1 MKWFHTC
8 LLAAAVTWTAGT
20 AHAQILIGQTVG
32 LTGPV
37 AATVKEAVDGAKLY
51 IDSVNAK
58 GGIRG
63 EKIEL
68 ITLDDKFDPKIAAA
82 NANTLITEKN
92 VVALFLNRGTP
103 HTEAIM
109 PLLEKHGVALVAP
122 STGAMLLHSPV
133 NRYVFNVRSSYQRE
147 AAKAVAHLHTLGID
161 RIAVVHVDD
170 SFGTDA
176 LEGANKGFAKANL
189 KPVAVVKADRNK
201 PDYPAIVPALAKA
214 TPQAILWFGSGT
226 AVADGIKALRAAGSA
241 AQVVTLSNNA
251 SAGFIKALGDASRGV
266 IVTQVFPY
274 EKSFSYGIVKDAL
287 ELAKAKGQN
296 EISPAILEGYAAAKV
311 LIEALRR
318 ASPNPTR
325 QKLLAALESLQKF
338 DLGGWKSATARTTT
352 PGWTLPTCRSSATT
366 ENSSADR
373 RDAQTRSASRNSR
386 VFSGPSASVI
396 FGNSARSSS

>member
-1 MKWFHTC
+1 
-8 LLAAAVTWTAGT
+8 
-20 AHAQILIGQTVG
+20 
-32 LTGPV
+32 
-37 AATVKEAVDGAKLY
+37 
-51 IDSVNAK
+51 
-58 GGIRG
+58 
-63 EKIEL
+63 
-68 ITLDDKFDPKIAAA
+68 
-82 NANTLITEKN
+82 
-92 VVALFLNRGTP
+92 
-103 HTEAIM
+103 M

-133 NRYVFNVRSSYQRE
+133 NRYIFNVRSSYQRE

-201 PDYPAIVPALAKA
+201 PDYPAIVPALAKT

-274 EKSFSYGIVKDAL
+274 EKSFSYGIVKEAL
-287 ELAKAKGQN
+287 ELAKAKGLN

-318 ASPNPTR
+318 ASPNR
-325 QKLLAALESLQKF
+325 RGRSCWLRWRVCKNSIW
-338 DLGGWKSATARTTT
+338 GGWKSATARTTT
-352 PGWTLPTCRSSATT
+352 PGWTLPTCRSSAMT
-366 ENSSADR
+366 ENSSVDR

>member
-20 AHAQILIGQTVG
+20 ARAQILIGQTVG

-68 ITLDDKFDPKIAAA
+68 VTLDDKFDPKIAAA
-82 NANTLITEKN
+82 NANTLINEKN

-133 NRYVFNVRSSYQRE
+133 NRYIFNVRSSYQRE

-201 PDYPAIVPALAKA
+201 PDYPAIVPAL
-214 TPQAILWFGSGT
+214 
-226 AVADGIKALRAAGSA
+226 
-241 AQVVTLSNNA
+241 

-274 EKSFSYGIVKDAL
+274 EKSFSYGIVKEAL
-287 ELAKAKGQN
+287 ELAKAKGLN

-338 DLGGWKSATARTTT
+338 DLGGLEISYSTDDHT
-352 PGWTLPTCRSSATT
+352 GLDF
-366 ENSSADR
+366 ADL
-373 RDAQTRSASRNSR
+373 S
-386 VFSGPSASVI
+386 I
-396 FGNSARSSS
+396 IGNDGKFKR

>member
-1 MKWFHTC
+1 MKWFQTC
-8 LLAAAVTWTAGT
+8 LLAAAVTWTSGMAQ
-20 AHAQILIGQTVG
+20 AQILIGQTVG

-92 VVALFLNRGTP
+92 VVTLFLNRGTP

-109 PLLEKHGVALVAP
+109 PLLEKHGVGLVAP

-189 KPVAVVKADRNK
+189 KPVAVVKADRSK
-201 PDYPAIVPALAKA
+201 PDYTVIIPALTKA
-214 TPQAILWFGSGT
+214 TPQAVLWFGSGT

-251 SAGFIKALGDASRGV
+251 SSGFIKALGDASRGV

-274 EKSFSYGIVKDAL
+274 EKSFSYSIVKEAL
-287 ELAKAKGQN
+287 ELAKAKGQT
-296 EISPAILEGYAAAKV
+296 EISPAILEGYASAKV
-311 LIEALRR
+311 LVEALRR

-325 QKLLAALESLQKF
+325 QKGLAALESLQKY
-338 DLGGWKSATARTTT
+338 DLGGLEISYSPDDHT
-352 PGWTLPTCRSSATT
+352 GLDF
-366 ENSSADR
+366 ADL
-373 RDAQTRSASRNSR
+373 S
-386 VFSGPSASVI
+386 I
-396 FGNSARSSS
+396 IGNDGKFKR

>member
-1 MKWFHTC
+1 MVPHLSFGRRCH
-8 LLAAAVTWTAGT
+8 LDGR
-20 AHAQILIGQTVG
+20 H
-32 LTGPV
+32 GPRPDPDRPDRRPHRSGGGHRQGGCGR
-37 AATVKEAVDGAKLY
+37 ARLY

-68 ITLDDKFDPKIAAA
+68 VTLDDKFDPKIAAA
-82 NANTLITEKN
+82 NASTLITEKN

-133 NRYVFNVRSSYQRE
+133 NRYIFNVRSSYQRE

-274 EKSFSYGIVKDAL
+274 EKSFSYGIVKEAL
-287 ELAKAKGQN
+287 ELAKAKGQT

-311 LIEALRR
+311 
-318 ASPNPTR
+318 S
-325 QKLLAALESLQKF
+325 
-338 DLGGWKSATARTTT
+338 G
-352 PGWTLPTCRSSATT
+352 
-366 ENSSADR
+366 
-373 RDAQTRSASRNSR
+373 RSAA
-386 VFSGPSASVI
+386 ASVTEPDAAENADCTGKPAEI
-396 FGNSARSSS
+396 